1 MLSVRDVSVRFDG
14 VTALMGITL
23 DVQEGEIVAIVGAN
37 GAGKST
43 LLRAVVGLARC
54 SSGSISFNGES
65 LKGLSTEEIVRRGIS
80 LVPETRELFPQMS
93 CRDNLRTG
101 LLTNRRDTRYEELS
115 AGVYRLFPRLKER
128 EHQRA
133 GTLSGGEQ
141 QMLAIGR
148 ALMQEPRLLLLDE
161 PSLGLSPGLTSHL
174 LERIRE
180 IRSRGRTVVL
190 VEQKARLA
198 LEMADRAHVLTVGR
212 ITHAGLASELRHDET
227 VRRLY
232 FGEDAIMEERGD

>member
-1 MLSVRDVSVRFDG
+1 MLSVRDVSVRFGG
-14 VTALMGITL
+14 VTALTGITL
-23 DVQEGEIVAIVGAN
+23 DVYDGEIVAVVGAN

-54 SSGSISFNGES
+54 SSGSVLFDGES
-65 LKGLSTEEIVRRGIS
+65 LAGIATEAIVRRGIS
-80 LVPETRELFPQMS
+80 LVPETRELFPRMS

-101 LLTNRRDTRYEELS
+101 LLAKPRAAGYEELS
-115 AGVYRLFPRLKER
+115 AGVYALFPRLKDR

-148 ALMQEPRLLLLDE
+148 ALMQEPKLLLLDE
-161 PSLGLSPGLTSHL
+161 PSLGLSPGLTSDL
-174 LERIRE
+174 FERIRE
-180 IRSRGRTVVL
+180 IRSTGRTVVL

-198 LEMADRAHVLTVGR
+198 LEIADRAYVLSVGR
-212 ITHAGLASELRHDET
+212 ITHAGTASDLAQDET
-227 VRRLY
+227 IRRLY
-232 FGEDAIMEERGD
+232 FGESAMEEERRD